1 MTTSTEPRIRVAVVI
16 YEDAAKDLARAY
28 RGLLT
33 AAEFLDAGDDVT
45 VVYDGSGVD
54 TLAAASHADHRLHAL
69 VEQLRP
75 ITKGA
80 CAFCVKAHGVSD
92 AVAAGSW
99 PLLEEYKHHASLRN
113 LMVAG
118 YQILSF

>member
-28 RGLLT
+28 RGILT
-33 AAEFLDAGDDVT
+33 AVEFLEAGDDVI

-54 TLAAASHADHRLHAL
+54 TLAAASGEDHAL
-69 VEQLRP
+69 HSLVERLRP
-75 ITKGA
+75 VTKGA
-80 CAFCVKAHGVSD
+80 CAYCVKAHGVSD
-92 AVAAGSW
+92 AVEAAGW
-99 PLLEEYKHHASLRN
+99 PLLEEYKRHASLRN
-113 LMVAG
+113 LVVEG